1 MKKISKLFV
10 AILFSVTCFSSCES
24 LLEVDSDRLVFEK
37 NHGMNASN
45 DTLYS
50 MFGVFSQLQKLADSY
65 IVLGEL
71 RGDLMEVSETSDR
84 FLKEVNTFDFSTNN
98 PYSSNIRDY
107 YSVINNCN
115 YIIENIDTTVVNKAE
130 KVMYK
135 VYAASKA
142 IRAWTYMQM
151 MLNFGEVTY
160 YEKPLLTLED
170 AYGDYPVY
178 RSMDE
183 LAPVLIQDLT
193 PWKDTPKPQF
203 GNLHAYNS
211 RNSFFPVRFL
221 LGDLYLWT
229 GKYEQAAN
237 EYRDLMFYD
246 RVLLNSAFRSSYQ
259 VVNNAFSGSANY
271 GWNQVFDFSSSEH
284 ITKLVASNEYK
295 RNFTLDS
302 LVLQGQLIPS
312 AKSITNWTTQVYVEN
327 LRLDTVG
334 DLRMRGSVFNDF
346 SIENPEADQ
355 YVIGKFSEMNSDDYE
370 TRQIVLYRAATLYL
384 RYAEAVNRL
393 GKPRLAFA
401 VLKNG
406 LKAATISSSLLV
418 PVTEKDS
425 ILPNYMNF
433 ADSRFDANIGVRAR
447 GLGFPERDTTYFVI
461 PRSITDSE
469 ELMNYVEDKIIEEAA
484 LELAFEGNRFH
495 DLMRVAIRRNDNSY
509 LADRVAAKHT
519 QNKEAIRSKLMDRK
533 NWYLKK

>member
-1 MKKISKLFV
+1 MKKISKLLV
-10 AILFSVTCFSSCES
+10 AILIPVMYFSSCES

-37 NHGMNASN
+37 NHGMDASN

-65 IVLGEL
+65 VVLGEL
-71 RGDLMEVSETSDR
+71 RGDLMDVSETSNR

-115 YIIENIDTTVVNKAE
+115 YIIENIDTSVVNKAE
-130 KVMYK
+130 KVMYR

-170 AYGDYPVY
+170 AYGNYPVY
-178 RSMDE
+178 RSMEE
-183 LAPVLIQDLT
+183 LAPELINDLS
-193 PWKDTPKPQF
+193 PWKDTPAPQF

-211 RNSFFPVRFL
+211 RNSFFPIRFL

-246 RVLLNSAFRSSYQ
+246 RVLLNTNFRSYYQ
-259 VVNNAFSGSANY
+259 VVNNAFSGGAIVN
-271 GWNQVFDFSSSEH
+271 WVNIFDFSSTEH
-284 ITKLVASNEYK
+284 ITKLVASNEYG

-302 LVLQGQLIPS
+302 LIFQRQLIPS
-312 AKSITNWTTQVYVEN
+312 AKSIANWKTQVYVET
-327 LRLDTVG
+327 LRLDTIG
-334 DLRMRGSVFNDF
+334 DLRLFGSVTNSPMMATPDEDRYY
-346 SIENPEADQ
+346 IAK
-355 YVIGKFSEMNSDDYE
+355 YTEMLSDDYE

-384 RYAEAVNRL
+384 RYAEAVNRM

-406 LKAATISSSLLV
+406 LKSATISSSLLV
-418 PVTEKDS
+418 PDTEKDS
-425 ILPNYMNF
+425 ILPNYMVF
-433 ADSRFDANIGVRAR
+433 PDDRFMNNIGVRAR

-461 PRSITDSE
+461 PRTMTDPN
-469 ELMNYVEDKIIEEAA
+469 ELMNFVEDKILEEAA

-509 LADRVAAKHT
+509 LADRVAAKYT
-519 QNKEAIRSKLMDRK
+519 QHKEAIRSKLMDRK

>member
-1 MKKISKLFV
+1 MKKISKLLV
-10 AILFSVTCFSSCES
+10 AILFPLMCFSSCES

-71 RGDLMEVSETSDR
+71 RGDLTDVSETSNR
-84 FLKEVNTFDFSTNN
+84 FLKEVNSFDFSTDN

-107 YSVINNCN
+107 YAVINNCN
-115 YIIENIDTTVVNKAE
+115 YIIENIDTSVVNKAE

-170 AYGDYPVY
+170 AYGNFPVY
-178 RSMDE
+178 RSMEE
-183 LAPVLIQDLT
+183 LAPELIKDLT
-193 PWKDTPKPQF
+193 PWKNTPEPQF
-203 GNLHAYNS
+203 GSLHAYNS
-211 RNSFFPVRFL
+211 RNSFFPIRFL

-246 RVLLNSAFRSSYQ
+246 RVVLNTSFRSYYQ
-259 VVNNAFSGSANY
+259 VVNNVFSGGAIVN
-271 GWNQVFDFSSSEH
+271 WVNIFDFSSSEH
-284 ITKLVASNEYK
+284 ITKLVASNEYG
-295 RNFTLDS
+295 RYFTLDS
-302 LVLQGQLIPS
+302 LLLQRQLIPS
-312 AKSITNWTTQVYVEN
+312 EQIIESWQKQMYVES
-327 LRLDTVG
+327 LKLDTVG
-334 DLRMRGSVFNDF
+334 DLRKIGSVFNSPAEATPNVDRY
-346 SIENPEADQ
+346 SIAKYRD
-355 YVIGKFSEMNSDDYE
+355 MLSDDYE
-370 TRQIVLYRAATLYL
+370 TRQIVIYRAATLYL

-406 LKAATISSSLLV
+406 LRASTISSSLLV
-418 PVTEKDS
+418 PNSEKDS
-425 ILPNYMNF
+425 ILPNYMVFPDEIFMN
-433 ADSRFDANIGVRAR
+433 NIGIRAR
-447 GLGFPERDTTYFVI
+447 SLGSPERDTTYFVI
-461 PRSITDSE
+461 PRSITSQDE
-469 ELMNYVEDKIIEEAA
+469 MMNFVEDKIIEEAA

-509 LADRVAAKHT
+509 LADRVAAKHK
-519 QNKEAIRSKLMDRK
+519 QNKEAIRTKLMDRR